1 MRKISDT
8 SDIKQGDV
16 LYDPETGAL
25 FEVIKVDFGVAL
37 LAIMTK
43 SPQICATPHEESEE
57 WFTAP
62 GDTYWVFLSQEFAEE
77 WFQTDTEIRAWALYL
92 DELYVVEPPAATLS
106 KIETASL
113 IGRRLELALSSS
125 EKIST
130 IIPKL
135 ELPKPEDL
143 RKIRERGND
152 ELLESVISKIVEH
165 NAVGKNSLKL
175 DYIELLTLK
184 SKLEESG
191 YRVDFENSEI
201 SW

>member
-16 LYDPETGAL
+16 LYDPETSAL
-25 FEVIKVDFGVAL
+25 FEVYKVDFGMAL
-37 LAIMTK
+37 LEIMTK

-62 GDTYWVFLSQEFAEE
+62 GDAYWVFLSQEFAEE

-92 DELYVVEPPAATLS
+92 DELYVVEPPADLP

-125 EKIST
+125 ETIST

-143 RKIRERGND
+143 RKIRERGTD
-152 ELLESVISKIVEH
+152 ELLESVISKIVEY
-165 NAVGKNSLKL
+165 NTVGKNSLKL
-175 DYIELLTLK
+175 DYAELLTLK